1 MGPIWKDMSGS
12 CHGSHHKEGGGRGVG
27 QGRITQLTDFPGE
40 TFSKESPW
48 FIFKSNA
55 NFSTRNLRLN

>member
-12 CHGSHHKEGGGRGVG
+12 CHGSHHKEMG

-48 FIFKSNA
+48 
-55 NFSTRNLRLN
+55 LQ